1 MTRSGG
7 RWADDLRALLT
18 RRHLTIGGTVLI
30 FAGLLVAL
38 RDVDV
43 GSVLGTIGRADPWL
57 LAAAV
62 GLYTLSWP
70 LRGKRYG
77 DVLSATGHP
86 LGTRFLT
93 LTVFISQTANLVL
106 PARAGDAVRAY
117 VLNDRREVPY
127 PAGFASLAIER
138 VFDLAAIA
146 ALGGIGT
153 LWLTVAGV
161 GPLELVAEAD
171 GARTALVAA
180 GGVTAT
186 TLAVGVS
193 TLVVVRSRFRPGAI
207 AAAVVDR
214 VPRLR
219 KPVAALASFARDIA
233 VVARTPRAMAAIG
246 TGSLLIWLLDVG
258 TAILVLAALDSGLAL
273 GPLLAVGTLAVSVG
287 NLAKVLPLSQGGIG
301 LYEAA
306 FTALVVA
313 LTPIGASTALAA
325 AVVDHALKN
334 AVTLVGGGGAI
345 ALLGISPS
353 TAAQHGTAAESARQ
367 ETAGESAHQQTAT
380 DAAQQGVHQET
391 AAEAAQQGTSG
402 ETDNLLGKP
411 KKDQISK

>member
-7 RWADDLRALLT
+7 RWTDGLRALVT

-43 GSVLGTIGRADPWL
+43 DAVLTIVARTDPWL

-77 DVLSATGHP
+77 EVLSTTGYP
-86 LGTRFLT
+86 LGSTFLT
-93 LTVFISQTANLVL
+93 LAVFISQTANLVL
-106 PARAGDAVRAY
+106 PARAGDSVRAY
-117 VLNDRREVPY
+117 ILHARREVPY

-138 VFDLAAIA
+138 VFDLASIA
-146 ALGGIGT
+146 VLGGVTLAWLALGG
-153 LWLTVAGV
+153 VA

-171 GARTALVAA
+171 GARTALLAA
-180 GGVTAT
+180 GGVTAI
-186 TLAVGVS
+186 TLVVGVS
-193 TLVVVRSRFRPGAI
+193 TVLVARSGRRPGSI
-207 AAAVVDR
+207 AASVVDQF
-214 VPRLR
+214 PQLR
-219 KPVAALASFARDIA
+219 KPVAAIASFAGDIA
-233 VVARTPRAMAAIG
+233 VVARNPRAISVIG
-246 TGSLLIWLLDVG
+246 AGSLLIWSLDVG

-313 LTPIGASTALAA
+313 LTPIGAPTALAA

-334 AVTLVGGGGAI
+334 GVTLVGGAAAI
-345 ALLGISPS
+345 TLLGVSP
-353 TAAQHGTAAESARQ
+353 TE
-367 ETAGESAHQQTAT
+367 
-380 DAAQQGVHQET
+380 AAQQGT
-391 AAEAAQQGTSG
+391 AAEAAQ
-402 ETDNLLGKP
+402 
-411 KKDQISK
+411 